1 MTNTHIKIESF
12 SNLVFMVFNI
22 LIVSVIFA
30 SFKSPSLPTKDSK
43 WSRICVT
50 TIPGTPRSALVLN
63 VLQLSRSL
71 VQPAPSDRSS
81 LELEERVP
89 SEPGP
94 ASRPSLVMTSE
105 NPVCLRASLRL
116 ENDCQEKL
124 VWTQSILRCQGFQL
138 HLCLLLGGG
147 SPTLDLLLASV
158 HKADCVI
165 LSTFTSGKFCKMWR
179 QKHMLGSVLK

>member
-1 MTNTHIKIESF
+1 MKSF

-22 LIVSVIFA
+22 SIVSVIFA
-30 SFKSPSLPTKDSK
+30 SFKSPSVPTKDKNDPEYLS
-43 WSRICVT
+43 IVT
-50 TIPGTPRSALVLN
+50 TTLPGTARSALVLN

-71 VQPAPSDRSS
+71 VQAAPSDRGR
-81 LELEERVP
+81 LELEGRVP

-94 ASRPSLVMTSE
+94 ESRPSLVKASE

-116 ENDCQEKL
+116 ENVCQEKSMRR
-124 VWTQSILRCQGFQL
+124 QSILRCQGFQL
-138 HLCLLLGGG
+138 HLCLLLAGG

-165 LSTFTSGKFCKMWR
+165 LSTFTIGKFCKM
-179 QKHMLGSVLK
+179 